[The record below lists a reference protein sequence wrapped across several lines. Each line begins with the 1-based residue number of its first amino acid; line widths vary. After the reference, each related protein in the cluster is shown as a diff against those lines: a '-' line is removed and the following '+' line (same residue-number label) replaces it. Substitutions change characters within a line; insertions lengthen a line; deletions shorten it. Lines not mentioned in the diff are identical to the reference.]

1 MNIERRDFFKVVSA
15 GVVAVTATK
24 TARADTRRTIL
35 ADAPAILYDATLCI
49 GCKACEVGCKAVNN
63 MPVEHGEVEQKFGV
77 EGVWDSSG
85 DLSEE
90 TLNKIKLY
98 KDGTAAVK
106 DREIDGY
113 SFVKRACMHCADP
126 DCVSACPVTAL
137 TKDEKT
143 GIVKWNKDYC
153 IGCRY
158 CQVACPYNIP
168 KFEYDKAIPSIVKCE
183 MCYHELEKG
192 GIPGCCSYCPTGAS
206 LFGKYSDLL
215 QEAHKRLELKEGQT
229 YSFPINKIGSSDYNT
244 RPAAK
249 YVQSVYGEK
258 EGGGTQYILL
268 SAVPFEKLGLP
279 LLPDYSNASKSE
291 GLQHSLYK
299 GLIAPAVLLGGLL
312 FAAHRTTKN
321 DNMEGGEK

>member
-15 GVVAVTATK
+15 GVAAASTTK
-24 TARADTRRTIL
+24 PAQAEVRKSIQP
-35 ADAPAILYDATLCI
+35 DAPAILYDATLCI
-49 GCKACEVGCKAVNN
+49 GCKSCEVGCKTINN
-63 MPVEHGEVEQKFGV
+63 IPKEHGEVEEKFGV
-77 EGVWDSSG
+77 AGVWDSGG
-85 DLSEE
+85 DLSQS

-106 DREIDGY
+106 DREKDGY
-113 SFVKRACMHCADP
+113 SFIKRACMHCADP

-143 GIVKWNKDYC
+143 GIVKWNKDNC

-168 KFEYDKAIPSIVKCE
+168 KFEYDKAIPEIVKCE
-183 MCYHELEKG
+183 MCYQELEKG

-206 LFGKYSDLL
+206 LFGTYAELL
-215 QEAHKRLELKEGQT
+215 EEAHRRLNQKAGAT
-229 YSFPINKIGSSDYNT
+229 YDYPINKIGSQKHNS
-244 RPAAK
+244 RPVAQ
-249 YVQSVYGEK
+249 YVASVYGEK

-279 LLPDYSNASKSE
+279 SLPDYSSASKSE
-291 GLQHSLYK
+291 GLQHTLYK

-312 FAAHRTTKN
+312 FAAHNGTKN
-321 DNMEGGEK
+321 NETKGGGK

>member
-15 GVVAVTATK
+15 GVVAATTAN
-24 TARADTRRTIL
+24 TARAEARKSIHP
-35 ADAPAILYDATLCI
+35 DAPAILYDATLCI
-49 GCKACEVGCKAVNN
+49 GCKSCEVGCKAVNN
-63 MPVEHGEVEQKFGV
+63 MPKEHGEVEKKFGV

-106 DREIDGY
+106 DREKDGY

-143 GIVKWNKDYC
+143 GIVKWNKDHC

-158 CQVACPYNIP
+158 CQIACPYNIP

-206 LFGKYSDLL
+206 LFGTYAELL
-215 QEAHKRLELKEGQT
+215 EEAHRRLKLKEGDV
-229 YSFPINKIGSSDYNT
+229 YDYPINKIGSAKHNS

-268 SAVPFEKLGLP
+268 AAVPFEKLGLP
-279 LLPDYSNASKSE
+279 KLPDYSASSKSE
-291 GLQHSLYK
+291 GLQHTLYK
-299 GLIAPAVLLGGLL
+299 GLIAPAVLLGGFM
-312 FAAHRTTKN
+312 FAAYRSTKN
-321 DNMEGGEK
+321 DNTEGGEE